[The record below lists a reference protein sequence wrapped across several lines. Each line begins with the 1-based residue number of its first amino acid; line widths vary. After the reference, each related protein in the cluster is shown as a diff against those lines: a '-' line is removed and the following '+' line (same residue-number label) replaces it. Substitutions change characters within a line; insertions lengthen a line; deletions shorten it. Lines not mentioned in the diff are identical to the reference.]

1 MIRELD
7 SSGSNLI
14 DPDKP
19 IFKMPMQIGPHTTVV
34 IHQSIVEKLG
44 INQDTLFEEKLT
56 DDGILLRIVNKQD
69 YSNCKR
75 AEE

>member
-1 MIRELD
+1 
-7 SSGSNLI
+7 
-14 DPDKP
+14 
-19 IFKMPMQIGPHTTVV
+19 MQIGPHTTVV